1 MSLLAQGGW
10 FFNEWYW
17 EPIFRTLKV
26 LPFLGIVALVTAIV
40 ARGWI
45 PSLGHRVWVAMGIIV
60 SGTALTLG
68 LGLYGAYERPVHQ
81 SRTVART
88 LGFTAYAPRPL
99 PPPFV
104 LESARPASGPGTQV
118 IRTSY
123 DAGDGSAFSTQARR
137 RGTGGEFAGRCRL
150 PGVRCREVL
159 SPKGIR
165 VLMGETRDARSVYAD
180 AVLGETLVTVEAV
193 AVGEPAV
200 LAYFDALRPIDPD
213 ELESKRGD

>member
-104 LESARPASGPGTQV
+104 LTSARAGAGALDAPV
-118 IRTSY
+118 LYMNY
-123 DAGDGSAFSTQARR
+123 DVGDGSANVTQEPRPAR
-137 RGTGGEFAGRCRL
+137 GGESAAGRCL
-150 PGVRCREVL
+150 IPEARCREVRT
-159 SPKGIR
+159 PKGR
-165 VLMGETRDARSVYAD
+165 TVLIENTARGTNAS
-180 AVLGETLVTVEAV
+180 AVITGTLVSVV
-193 AVGEPAV
+193 AIDVGQAAV
-200 LAYFDALRPIDPD
+200 LAYVDSLLAVDPA
-213 ELESKRGD
+213 EIEFSRA

>member
-99 PPPFV
+99 PRPFV
-104 LESARPASGPGTQV
+104 LTSARAGVGALDAPV
-118 IRTSY
+118 LYMNY
-123 DAGDGSAFSTQARR
+123 DAGDGSANVTQEPRPAP
-137 RGTGGEFAGRCRL
+137 GGESAAGRCL
-150 PGVRCREVL
+150 IPEARCREVRT
-159 SPKGIR
+159 PKGR
-165 VLMGETRDARSVYAD
+165 TVLIENTARGTNASAVITGTLVSVMAID
-180 AVLGETLVTVEAV
+180 VGQAAVLDYVDSLQAV
-193 AVGEPAV
+193 DPAEIEFSR
-200 LAYFDALRPIDPD
+200 A
-213 ELESKRGD
+213 